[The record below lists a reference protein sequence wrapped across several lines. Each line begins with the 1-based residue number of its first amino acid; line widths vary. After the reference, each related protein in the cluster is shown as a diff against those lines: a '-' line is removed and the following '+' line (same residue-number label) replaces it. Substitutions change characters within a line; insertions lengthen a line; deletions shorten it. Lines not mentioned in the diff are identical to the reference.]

1 MQRQNLRDRYILS
14 IEENFTKSTYSA
26 KTSKTPIYYLINL
39 IYYETFQWNRFTF
52 FIFIGKSIWGLC
64 MPFCSYFQEELDFF
78 VKILIFWS
86 NVQQKHIDTF
96 MLQIGNICSCATH
109 DCSLYILLANILTW

>member
-1 MQRQNLRDRYILS
+1 MIKLMQRQNLRDRYILS

-52 FIFIGKSIWGLC
+52 FIFIGKRIWGLC
-64 MPFCSYFQEELDFF
+64 MPF
-78 VKILIFWS
+78 
-86 NVQQKHIDTF
+86 
-96 MLQIGNICSCATH
+96 
-109 DCSLYILLANILTW
+109 